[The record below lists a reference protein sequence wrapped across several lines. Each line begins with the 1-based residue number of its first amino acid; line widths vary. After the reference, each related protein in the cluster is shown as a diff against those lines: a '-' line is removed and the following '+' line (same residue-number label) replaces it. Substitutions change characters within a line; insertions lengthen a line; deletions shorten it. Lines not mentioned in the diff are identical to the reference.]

1 MDKIKD
7 GQGIMKKYAPW
18 VLAPLIVAAGI
29 ISLFYYLGHGDSV
42 KLSEFTSAYEKY
54 DQAISALSDQVLAP
68 NLESNPAISDLE
80 QNAAAALVE
89 LNTRAAAQISSI
101 TLHDGDLMKTMAKV
115 SDLCA
120 QELDALRAY
129 QAAAVAKNADAPNL
143 AQAFNA
149 LTSQRRAAYVLFR
162 EFAGL
167 ND

>member
-1 MDKIKD
+1 
-7 GQGIMKKYAPW
+7 MKKYAPW
-18 VLAPLIVAAGI
+18 VIAPLIVAAGI

-42 KLSEFTSAYEKY
+42 KLSEFTSAYEKF
-54 DQAISALSDQVLAP
+54 DLAMADFSKQVFAP
-68 NLESNPAISDLE
+68 DVESNPAISDLE

-115 SDLCA
+115 SSLSA

-129 QAAAVAKNADAPNL
+129 QAAAASKNADAPNL